1 MLGFEEQISADGLL
15 APGDLCSHNTV
26 PFCATATA
34 RLSAT
39 IGEGRIV
46 IQCVVDC

>member
-1 MLGFEEQISADGLL
+1 MLAFEEQISADGLL
-15 APGDLCSHNTV
+15 ALGDLCSHNTV

-39 IGEGRIV
+39 IGEGSIV
-46 IQCVVDC
+46 IQCVVNC